1 MNKTK
6 QRMLSLVLIIAA
18 LIGIVA
24 ACQKQSAQ
32 TTKTEGGQA
41 VTTAAGG
48 KDSIVIA
55 TMSETPT
62 LSPYS
67 HNATAGSYMNLL
79 TYSTLFATDMDLNP
93 QPELVE
99 SYENESE
106 TRWVFHLKQGV
117 KFHDGSEMT
126 AQDVKASLEY
136 AKTFAEVSQYNNMIA
151 SVEVVDDYTVAIET
165 NGPSAV
171 LLTNLCSHGN
181 AIVPKKLIDEGHD
194 FGEDPVGTGPYKL
207 VEWKRGDSL
216 TFEAFDEYFGGAPAI
231 KHMTW
236 KIIPEGSSRTIALE
250 AGEVDFIVEVEAMD
264 ADRIQENE
272 NLELL
277 SVDSTTLNWM
287 VLNNEKPGLSN
298 ENMRRAINAAINKE
312 NVITVALNGLGK
324 VAEGEGASMLTGYS
338 AENTDSYDVEKA
350 KEYMEKSGVEPSSV
364 EMSIVCS
371 NDTKKRAAEVI
382 QADLKE
388 IGIEAEIESM
398 DLATYL
404 SATVEGDFT
413 AAIGGYTATDLM
425 THVQGVF
432 HSNSIGGSNQAR
444 FSDPEVDALIDQAS
458 ATVDED
464 ARNELLQQI
473 MAKANQACPNIPL
486 YTATSLRAYAKGLEG
501 VEVNAGGTM
510 RFEKCSWAD

>member
-1 MNKTK
+1 M
-6 QRMLSLVLIIAA
+6 
-18 LIGIVA
+18 
-24 ACQKQSAQ
+24 
-32 TTKTEGGQA
+32 
-41 VTTAAGG
+41 
-48 KDSIVIA
+48 
-55 TMSETPT
+55 
-62 LSPYS
+62 
-67 HNATAGSYMNLL
+67 
-79 TYSTLFATDMDLNP
+79 
-93 QPELVE
+93 
-99 SYENESE
+99 
-106 TRWVFHLKQGV
+106 
-117 KFHDGSEMT
+117 
-126 AQDVKASLEY
+126 
-136 AKTFAEVSQYNNMIA
+136 
-151 SVEVVDDYTVAIET
+151 
-165 NGPSAV
+165 

-231 KHMTW
+231 KNMTW

-277 SVDSTTLNWM
+277 SVDSTALNWM

-298 ENMRRAINAAINKE
+298 ENVRRAINAAINKE
-312 NVITVALNGLGK
+312 NVITVALNGLGE

-350 KEYMEKSGVEPSSV
+350 KEYMEKSGVKPSSV

-413 AAIGGYTATDLM
+413 AAIGGYTATDLI

-444 FSDPEVDALIDQAS
+444 FSDPEVDALIDQVS
-458 ATVDED
+458 ATVDEN

-473 MAKANQACPNIPL
+473 MAKVNQACPNIPL

>member
-1 MNKTK
+1 
-6 QRMLSLVLIIAA
+6 
-18 LIGIVA
+18 
-24 ACQKQSAQ
+24 
-32 TTKTEGGQA
+32 
-41 VTTAAGG
+41 
-48 KDSIVIA
+48 
-55 TMSETPT
+55 
-62 LSPYS
+62 
-67 HNATAGSYMNLL
+67 
-79 TYSTLFATDMDLNP
+79 
-93 QPELVE
+93 
-99 SYENESE
+99 
-106 TRWVFHLKQGV
+106 
-117 KFHDGSEMT
+117 
-126 AQDVKASLEY
+126 
-136 AKTFAEVSQYNNMIA
+136 
-151 SVEVVDDYTVAIET
+151 
-165 NGPSAV
+165 
-171 LLTNLCSHGN
+171 
-181 AIVPKKLIDEGHD
+181 
-194 FGEDPVGTGPYKL
+194 
-207 VEWKRGDSL
+207 
-216 TFEAFDEYFGGAPAI
+216 
-231 KHMTW
+231 
-236 KIIPEGSSRTIALE
+236 
-250 AGEVDFIVEVEAMD
+250 MD

-298 ENMRRAINAAINKE
+298 ENVRRAINAAINKE
-312 NVITVALNGLGK
+312 NVITVAINGLGK

-350 KEYMEKSGVEPSSV
+350 KEYMEKSGVKPSSV

>member
-41 VTTAAGG
+41 VTTASGG

-55 TMSETPT
+55 TMGETPT

-106 TRWVFHLKQGV
+106 TRWMFHLKQGV

-136 AKTFAEVSQYNNMIA
+136 AKTFAEVSQFNNMIA

-216 TFEAFDEYFGGAPAI
+216 TFEAFDDYFLGAPKI
-231 KHMTW
+231 KNMTW

-298 ENMRRAINAAINKE
+298 ENVRRAINAAINKE

-350 KEYMEKSGVEPSSV
+350 KELLAEAGYENGFDLEITVPSNYQPHIDTAAVIVEQFKAVGINATIKQVDWNTWLTDVYGNRDFEATVCGFDASV
-364 EMSIVCS
+364 FNASAMLARWVSDNDKNMINYS
-371 NDTKKRAAEVI
+371 NEEYDETFAAA
-382 QADLKE
+382 QSTTD
-388 IGIEAEIESM
+388 EAEQTALYKRCLEILSETAANVYLQ
-398 DLATYL
+398 DLADFVAINPNL
-404 SATVEGDFT
+404 EGFEF
-413 AAIGGYTATDLM
+413 Y
-425 THVQGVF
+425 
-432 HSNSIGGSNQAR
+432 
-444 FSDPEVDALIDQAS
+444 
-458 ATVDED
+458 
-464 ARNELLQQI
+464 
-473 MAKANQACPNIPL
+473 PL
-486 YTATSLRAYAKGLEG
+486 YVIDMSKLSYK
-501 VEVNAGGTM
+501 
-510 RFEKCSWAD
+510 